1 MKIPQ
6 PIPYQGSKRGI
17 AKTILSFFPHRFDTL
32 IEPFA
37 GSAAVTIAASTSGKS
52 SKFHINDVN
61 IPLMELW
68 NEIINNPQGISDG
81 YKNLWNDQKG
91 REKEFYF
98 EIRDKFNE
106 TKRADYFLYL
116 LARCIKASIRYNS
129 NGNFNQSPDN
139 RRKGRN
145 PQKMRNDVFMVS
157 KLLRNRI
164 IITSEDYKEV
174 LKKASKTDLIYMD
187 PPYQGVC
194 SGGDPRYYKGIQFDE
209 FVSQIKGLIERDISF
224 ILSYDGRKGE
234 KIYGKEIPTDIGIK
248 RIELRVGRSTQSTL
262 LGKNEITYES
272 LYLPYG
278 LARRLGVDCDENVV
292 EHRKLY
298 SKQSTLPLKR
308 TYYD

>member
-1 MKIPQ
+1 
-6 PIPYQGSKRGI
+6 
-17 AKTILSFFPHRFDTL
+17 
-32 IEPFA
+32 
-37 GSAAVTIAASTSGKS
+37 
-52 SKFHINDVN
+52 
-61 IPLMELW
+61 MELW
-68 NEIINNPQGISDG
+68 NEIINDPQNISDG
-81 YKNLWNDQKG
+81 YKNLWNDQNS

-145 PQKMRNDVFMVS
+145 PQKMRKDIFMVS
-157 KLLRNRI
+157 KLLRNRT
-164 IITSEDYKEV
+164 IITHEDYKEV
-174 LKKASKTDLIYMD
+174 LKNASKRDLIYMD

-194 SGGDPRYYKGIQFDE
+194 SGGDPRYYKSIQFDE
-209 FVSQIKGLIERDISF
+209 FVSQIEDLIERDISF

-234 KIYGKEIPTDIGIK
+234 KTYGKAIPIDVDIK
-248 RIELRVGRSTQSTL
+248 RIEIKVGRSTQSTL

-278 LARRLGVDCDENVV
+278 LARRLGIDCDKNVI
-292 EHRKLY
+292 EHRKSH
-298 SKQSTLPLKR
+298 SKQSTLSPKKKLIMTEEDSLEELIKMTMPHLSKR
-308 TYYD
+308 AKIVVEHIREHGIFVNLS